1 MSMWLTIIL
10 QVAQP
15 LPDTAAFDLA
25 KIKRSHD
32 LGKLSVIA
40 RCSES
45 AVKDEIVVCRAP
57 QDRYRLP
64 LPVERSS
71 AERGRGEAST
81 GTAAL
86 TPAAPCGIFE
96 GQRRCS
102 KKEAAQYGYG
112 NGRDPITVLGRIAG
126 KILDPDAN

>member
-1 MSMWLTIIL
+1 MWLTMVL

-25 KIKRSHD
+25 KIEKSHD

-40 RCSES
+40 RCSDP
-45 AVKDEIVVCRAP
+45 AATDEIVVCGAR

-64 LPVERSS
+64 LPVERPS
-71 AERGRGEAST
+71 AARGRREAPT

-112 NGRDPITVLGRIAG
+112 TGATQLRC
-126 KILDPDAN
+126 

>member
-1 MSMWLTIIL
+1 M
-10 QVAQP
+10 AQP

-25 KIKRSHD
+25 KLKKSHD
-32 LGKLSVIA
+32 PGKLSVIA
-40 RCSES
+40 TCSDS
-45 AVKDEIVVCRAP
+45 AVTDEIVVCGAR

-81 GTAAL
+81 GTTAL

-126 KILDPDAN
+126 KLLNPDAN

>member
-1 MSMWLTIIL
+1 MWLTIVL

-25 KIKRSHD
+25 KLKKSHD
-32 LGKLSVIA
+32 PGKLSVIA
-40 RCSES
+40 TCSDS
-45 AVKDEIVVCRAP
+45 AVTDEIVVCGAR

-81 GTAAL
+81 GTTAL

-126 KILDPDAN
+126 KLLNPDAN